1 MDKQK
6 VKPKKD
12 GDGYMSVGFT
22 EKDMEAWA
30 DFMPPVGNGAPISPD
45 YINSVLTS
53 LTIIVGVD
61 RAAIEAAVSASTR
74 ENRLIKDIVIA
85 RGEQAF
91 DEIAEYYQMN
101 PHLVAKPLPDPTTG
115 QVDYRNFSPFIIV
128 KKDMALAK
136 RKHSKPGKDGKDVHG
151 IVIMHGVQQP
161 EGVEGGENTR
171 IDDRLVLS
179 NINGQL
185 IKKGNVLNVSD
196 SLVIKGAVGYATGNI
211 VFPGNVF
218 IAGPVCDGFKIYSG
232 GSVTIKQTLDV
243 TDVITKGDLT
253 VQGGIIGRGE
263 ALLKVGGTL
272 RTKFLE
278 NCRVAVRKDMFLDG
292 PIVNSNVY
300 SLGRI
305 ELGDKG
311 SIIGGEIYAAKGIK
325 AANIGKKVAKAT
337 HIHLGIDFTAQ
348 KEKEK
353 NNNLMRLLAAKVARV
368 RDLIDKER
376 NEGKLAKLMVLLQ
389 QYEADQKT
397 AAAKVSDLL
406 GKIEVC
412 ETATAEVAGEIA
424 AGTLIEICQV
434 ALFVTEPLKRVR
446 IKLDK
451 DVSKLLTEPL
461 AQA

>member
-1 MDKQK
+1 MDKQM
-6 VKPKKD
+6 VKPEKD
-12 GDGYMSVGFT
+12 GDAYMSVGFT
-22 EKDMEAWA
+22 GKDMEAWA
-30 DFMPPVGNGAPISPD
+30 DFIPPVGNGAPINPD
-45 YINSVLTS
+45 YINRVLTS
-53 LTIIVGVD
+53 FIIIVGVD
-61 RAAIEAAVSASTR
+61 RAAIDDAVSKSTCDK
-74 ENRLIKDIVIA
+74 RLIKDVVIA
-85 RGEQAF
+85 RGEQPL

-136 RKHSKPGKDGKDVHG
+136 RKHRKPGKDGKDVHG
-151 IVIMHGVQQP
+151 TALVHAVQHP

-196 SLVIKGAVGYATGNI
+196 SLIIKGAVGYSTGNI
-211 VFPGNVF
+211 IFPGNVF
-218 IAGPVCDGFKIYSG
+218 IEGPVSDGFKIYSG
-232 GSVTIKQTLDV
+232 GSVTIKQTFDV

-253 VQGGIIGRGE
+253 VHGGIIGRGE

-278 NCRVAVRKDMFLDG
+278 NCRVAVRKDIFIDG
-292 PIVNSNVY
+292 SIINSNVY
-300 SLGRI
+300 SLGQI

-311 SIIGGEIYAAKGIK
+311 SIIGSEIYAVKGIK
-325 AANIGKKVAKAT
+325 AGSIGKKAAKAT

-348 KEKEK
+348 QEKEK
-353 NNNLMRLLAAKVARV
+353 NNNLIRLLAAKITRL
-368 RDLIDKER
+368 RGLIDKEH

-389 QYEADQKT
+389 QYETDQKT
-397 AAAKVSDLL
+397 ATAKVSDLL
-406 GKIEVC
+406 GKIDVC
-412 ETATAEVAGEIA
+412 ETAMVEVAGEIA
-424 AGTLIEICQV
+424 KDTLIEICQV

-446 IKLDK
+446 IALDK
-451 DVSKLLTEPL
+451 GVGKLVTEPL
-461 AQA
+461 V